1 MAGWGTQTLP
11 GSTGLYLPLSTSQGI
26 GGVLGIYPHHPNRML
41 SPDQL
46 HLLETFTNQTAL
58 AIERARLATETER
71 AQVQIETERM
81 RNLLLSS
88 VSHDLRT
95 PLASITGAASGLL
108 QHRDHLD
115 DHSVELAEIAYEE
128 AERLNHIVTNLLE
141 MSRLES
147 GSVQVTKEWQ
157 PLEEV
162 VGTTLLRLEKT
173 LSNYP
178 VVTNLAVNLP
188 LVPIDGI
195 LIEQVLVNLL
205 ENAAKYTPPH
215 TEIQLSAQ
223 YDDKEVIVAVADRG
237 PGIPPG
243 EEERI
248 FDKFYRAHNTTA
260 GGVGLGLAICRTIIE
275 AHGGLIWAANRSQGG
290 AVFRFTLPID
300 GEPPQVPTDDESDEL
315 ESAEPKPG
323 AEIDKLAGNEG
334 DSVRADRGKHEQNY
348 ATNHATDPR

>member
-1 MAGWGTQTLP
+1 
-11 GSTGLYLPLSTSQGI
+11 
-26 GGVLGIYPHHPNRML
+26 
-41 SPDQL
+41 L

-71 AQVQIETERM
+71 VQVQIETERM

-178 VVTNLAVNLP
+178 VVTNLADNLP

-215 TEIQLSAQ
+215 TEIALSAQ
-223 YDDKEVIVAVADRG
+223 YDDKEVIVSVADRG
-237 PGIPPG
+237 PGIPTG

-248 FDKFYRAHNTTA
+248 FDKFYRAHNTTTS
-260 GGVGLGLAICRTIIE
+260 GVGLGLAICRTIIE
-275 AHGGLIWAANRSQGG
+275 AHDGRIWAANRPQGG

-315 ESAEPKPG
+315 ESAETKPG
-323 AEIDKLAGNEG
+323 AEIDKLVGNEG
-334 DSVRADRGKHEQNY
+334 DSVRANGGKHEPNY
-348 ATNHATDPR
+348 ATNRANNTR